1 MSLIEITDG
10 DYLNEIIFNY
20 KTQKKLIYLLQK
32 AELYSNKYQC
42 DIQKIKSKENAI
54 TIGILGKGQIYPGNY
69 KLFLLFEVENILL
82 KIASYK
88 NHGNYLQ
95 IQVPTSYFISQK
107 IKLELETIS
116 TKLVIPGFEKSNLI
130 GSKGTILL
138 IEMVDLEN
146 LIQNEG
152 IILKDVRIQNEEVEI
167 ILNARVEK
175 ISKLTGMYKK
185 QLEVSIVK
193 ISKSD
198 MERLIQMGLK

>member
-54 TIGILGKGQIYPGNY
+54 TIGIHGKGQVYPGNY
-69 KLFLLFEVENILL
+69 KLFLLFEAENILL

-107 IKLELETIS
+107 IELELETIS

-130 GSKGTILL
+130 GSRGTILL
-138 IEMVDLEN
+138 IELVDLEN

-175 ISKLTGMYKK
+175 ISKLIGMYKK
-185 QLEVSIVK
+185 QLEISIVK

>member
-54 TIGILGKGQIYPGNY
+54 TIGIHGKGQIYPGNY

-95 IQVPTSYFISQK
+95 IQVPISYFISQK

-175 ISKLTGMYKK
+175 ISKLTEMYKK

>member
-1 MSLIEITDG
+1 
-10 DYLNEIIFNY
+10 
-20 KTQKKLIYLLQK
+20 
-32 AELYSNKYQC
+32 
-42 DIQKIKSKENAI
+42 
-54 TIGILGKGQIYPGNY
+54 
-69 KLFLLFEVENILL
+69 
-82 KIASYK
+82 
-88 NHGNYLQ
+88 
-95 IQVPTSYFISQK
+95 
-107 IKLELETIS
+107 
-116 TKLVIPGFEKSNLI
+116 
-130 GSKGTILL
+130 
-138 IEMVDLEN
+138 MVDLEN

>member
-54 TIGILGKGQIYPGNY
+54 TIGIHGKGQVYPGNY
-69 KLFLLFEVENILL
+69 KLFLLFEAENILL

-107 IKLELETIS
+107 IELELETIS
-116 TKLVIPGFEKSNLI
+116 TKLIIPGFEKSNLI
-130 GSKGTILL
+130 GSRGTILL
-138 IEMVDLEN
+138 IELVDLEN

-152 IILKDVRIQNEEVEI
+152 IILKDVRIQNEEIEI

-175 ISKLTGMYKK
+175 ISKLIGMYKK
-185 QLEVSIVK
+185 QLEISIVK